1 MPGNS
6 NSGRRPK
13 SEDQKLVERLS
24 PLEPFVFDVLKK
36 GINKGEFRFI
46 QLWFQYRFGKP
57 RDLKQITI
65 DKVEADIPV
74 IKFVKTQDV

>member
-24 PLEPFVFDVLKK
+24 PLEPFVFDALKN

-74 IKFVKTQDV
+74 IKFIKTQDV